1 MSSHSRCGLEPSRP
15 TYACLVGD
23 HTSTTGD
30 DLLEATALSLR
41 ERGPHRPRGSVP
53 RRARSLPTAWVSGGV
68 HPVDIVVH
76 DRDSARILLEYAVPL
91 FAAEVVSSPVWAIR
105 LQPPAGEGWIVG
117 LLTLVERWLESA
129 RLPCA
134 KVVCG
139 GRSYLIRTS
148 PDISRPSTVTD
159 ITGTPMPARRV

>member
-1 MSSHSRCGLEPSRP
+1 M
-15 TYACLVGD
+15 
-23 HTSTTGD
+23 
-30 DLLEATALSLR
+30 LEATAPPLR
-41 ERGPHRPRGSVP
+41 ERGPRGSVP
-53 RRARSLPTAWVSGGV
+53 RVARTSLPTAWVSEDA

-91 FAAEVVSSPVWAIR
+91 FAAEVVAGSAWAIR

-117 LLTLVERWLESA
+117 VLALIDRWLESA

-134 KVVCG
+134 KVLCG

-159 ITGTPMPARRV
+159 ITGTPIPASVPRA

>member
-1 MSSHSRCGLEPSRP
+1 M
-15 TYACLVGD
+15 
-23 HTSTTGD
+23 
-30 DLLEATALSLR
+30 
-41 ERGPHRPRGSVP
+41 
-53 RRARSLPTAWVSGGV
+53 ARTSLPTAWVSGGV

-91 FAAEVVSSPVWAIR
+91 FAAEMVFGPVWAIR

-117 LLTLVERWLESA
+117 LLALVERWLESA

-134 KVVCG
+134 TVLCG

-148 PDISRPSTVTD
+148 PGLSRPSVITD
-159 ITGTPMPARRV
+159 ITGTPVAASVPQG